1 MEIRPARPEEYAG
14 AGAIVVA
21 AYRALPGA
29 PTGELGGYAAEL
41 ADVAGRAAGAE
52 VLVAADGTAL
62 LGCVTFVRD
71 PSSPLAEHLWPDE
84 AAIRMLGVDPAAQG
98 RGVGAA
104 LVDACVT
111 RARAAGR
118 AAVFLHSTPWMAAA
132 HRLYERAGF
141 QRTPGRDWQPLPEV
155 PLLAFRLALV
165 GPDPAGGGVPGAGG
179 DMSVSEICLRDT

>member
-1 MEIRPARPEEYAG
+1 MPAVEVRPARPEEYAE
-14 AGAIVVA
+14 AGAVVVA
-21 AYRALPGA
+21 AYRALPGTA
-29 PTGELGGYAAEL
+29 LTGSYAAEL
-41 ADVAGRAAGAE
+41 ADVAGRVAGAE

-62 LGCVTFVRD
+62 LGCVTFVLD
-71 PSSPLAEHLWPDE
+71 PSSPLAGHLRPDE

-104 LVDACVT
+104 LVEACVT

-132 HRLYERAGF
+132 HRVYERAGF
-141 QRTPGRDWQPLPEV
+141 QRTPDRDRQPVPEV

-165 GPDPAGGGVPGAGG
+165 GSGPAGEGTSGA
-179 DMSVSEICLRDT
+179 